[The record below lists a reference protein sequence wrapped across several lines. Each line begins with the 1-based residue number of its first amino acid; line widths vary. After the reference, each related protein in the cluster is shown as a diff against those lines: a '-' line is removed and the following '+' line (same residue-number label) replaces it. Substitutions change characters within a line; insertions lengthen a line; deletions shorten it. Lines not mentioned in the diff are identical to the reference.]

1 MMENR
6 IVIIDGNSLI
16 NRAYYAMQRPMIT
29 KEGVYTQGIYGF
41 INMLTKIR
49 EDYTPGYIAVAWDRK
64 APTFRHLEYDKYKA
78 GRKKMPPELAM
89 EIPLMKEILTAMKIE
104 NLEIDGF
111 EADDIIGTLARV
123 GEENGLFP
131 LVITGDKDALQL
143 ASDVTQVLITKKGIS
158 EFELYDREK
167 MLERYGLTPEQ
178 FVDLKGLMGDQS
190 DNIPGIPGVGEKTGI
205 KLLTQF
211 GSVAELLANTD
222 QIANAKL
229 RQKVEEHAQLAA
241 MSRRLAEINRFVP
254 LELNLEKMKTEEPD
268 YRALI
273 DLYAKLEF
281 NSFLKK
287 LHGADIETASP
298 EFDEKE
304 EHFAVHRIASSAEL
318 SAFDRAEPGREV
330 FLKVFG
336 DCNHVGNPSLFGLC
350 LLIDKEMYYVN
361 LENREILTALIRILN
376 EKQFRFAG
384 HDLIKDYYT
393 LMCAGLERT
402 DTAFDT
408 AIAQYVLDPT
418 RSAYELKTLVFEN
431 LHYEME
437 DEKSFLEEG
446 GQMDLLGSSDS
457 RFAAYGLKWCL
468 AVKRLKS
475 LQQKQLSENSLL
487 PVFEDVELPLVE
499 VLASME
505 KEGFSVNRETLETF
519 GEEIRG
525 EITKLEQG
533 IYALAGGEF
542 NINSPLQLGETLFEK
557 LQLPAGKKTKRGY
570 STSADVLEKIRD
582 KHPIV
587 DMVLQYRTLTK
598 LNSTYV
604 EGLKPL
610 IAPDGKIRA
619 HFQQTVTATGRISCT
634 EPNLQNIPIRQELGR
649 QLRRAFVSGSGCTL
663 VGADYSQ
670 IELRILAHLSGD
682 ENLIQAFN
690 NGDDIHR
697 NTAARVFNLDY
708 DEVTS
713 LDRSRAK
720 AVNFGVIYGM
730 SGFGLSENLHIT
742 RKEAEKYIRDYFD
755 KHQAVKEYMDE
766 QVESCRANGYS
777 ETIMGRRRY
786 IHEINAS
793 NFMTRQLGERLAMN
807 SPIQGSAADII
818 KIAMIKVFRELRDR
832 RLSSRLILQVNDE
845 LIIRTEKNE
854 LAEVEELLVRNME
867 AAMEL
872 KVKLES
878 DLNCGDTWY
887 DLK

>member
-29 KEGVYTQGIYGF
+29 KEGIYTQGIYGF
-41 INMLTKIR
+41 INMLTKIQ

-64 APTFRHLEYDKYKA
+64 APTFRHLEYDQYKA

-123 GEENGLFP
+123 SEESGLFP

-205 KLLTQF
+205 KLLSQF

-222 QIANAKL
+222 QIANARL

-254 LELNLEKMKTEEPD
+254 LELDLEKMKAEEPD
-268 YRALI
+268 YKTLI
-273 DLYAKLEF
+273 DLYSKLEF

-287 LHGADIETASP
+287 LHGADIEAASA
-298 EFDEKE
+298 EFEEKE
-304 EHFAVHRIASSAEL
+304 EDFTVHRITSETEL
-318 SAFDRAEPGREV
+318 SAFDKAEQGKEI
-330 FLKVFG
+330 FLKVFS
-336 DCNHVGNPSLFGLC
+336 DCNHVGNPSLFGIC

-361 LENREILTALIRILN
+361 TGNQKALTVLIEIFN
-376 EKQFRFAG
+376 KKQFRFAG
-384 HDLIKDYYT
+384 HDLIKDYYA
-393 LMCAGLERT
+393 LMCAGLERA

-418 RSAYELKTLVFEN
+418 RSAYELKTLVFES

-437 DEKSFLEEG
+437 DEKSFLMEA
-446 GQMDLLGSSDS
+446 GQIDLSGNSDS
-457 RFAAYGLKWCL
+457 RFSDYGLKWCL
-468 AVKRLKS
+468 AVKRLRS
-475 LQQKQLSENSLL
+475 LQQRQLSENGLL

-505 KEGFSVNRETLETF
+505 KEGFQVDRETLETF

-525 EITKLEQG
+525 EIKKLEQG

-610 IAPDGKIRA
+610 IASDGKIRA

-697 NTAARVFNLDY
+697 NTAARVFNLNY

-742 RKEAEKYIRDYFD
+742 RKEAEKYIKDYFD
-755 KHQAVKEYMDE
+755 KHQAVKAYMDR

-793 NFMTRQLGERLAMN
+793 NYMTRQLGERLAMN

-832 RLSSRLILQVNDE
+832 GFSSRLILQVHDE
-845 LIIRTEKNE
+845 LIIRTEKAE